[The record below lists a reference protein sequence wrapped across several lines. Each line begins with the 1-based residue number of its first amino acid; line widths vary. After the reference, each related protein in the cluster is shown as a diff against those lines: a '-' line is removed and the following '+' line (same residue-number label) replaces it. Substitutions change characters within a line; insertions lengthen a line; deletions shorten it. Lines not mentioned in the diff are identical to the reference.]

1 MTNRSPRSLK
11 ARTSRTVMDMGSRLL
26 RSSARLWCSRVYPR
40 RRVSM
45 LDGPGCR
52 WPEVGSDPDGGG
64 ARRPAGRL
72 LAWRLLSCS
81 PEGAVESRGG
91 GMRKYEIMLIL
102 PAEAEEPV
110 VAGAVDRIAKI
121 LGQRGG
127 EVTNVNQWG
136 RRRFAHEIE
145 K

>member
-26 RSSARLWCSRVYPR
+26 RSSARLWCPECTPTGGSRR
-40 RRVSM
+40 SS
-45 LDGPGCR
+45 GAGCR
-52 WPEVGSDPDGGG
+52 WPEVRSDPDGGG
-64 ARRPAGRL
+64 ARRPVGRL

-81 PEGAVESRGG
+81 PEGAAESRGG

-110 VAGAVDRIAKI
+110 VAGAVDRVAKI
-121 LGQRGG
+121 QG
-127 EVTNVNQWG
+127 
-136 RRRFAHEIE
+136 
-145 K
+145 